1 MGQRQA
7 RSPLSQPGPMPPS
20 IFTDLKTLILA
31 AEADPA
37 VDTASAAVDLLRD
50 WLATHETTLVAS
62 KTKAPVELNGTMI
75 QWFHWYVKGDGGHWR
90 RLKKEAR
97 ALAEAGITAV
107 WLPPASKGGGPDDV
121 GYGTYDLFDL
131 GEFDQKGSVRTKY
144 GTRQEYLEAVQACRE
159 AGLQV
164 YADVV
169 FNHKLFAD
177 AEEEYLATPYAPENR
192 GQPLGEE
199 RKIRAWTQFR
209 FEGRGGRH
217 STMQWHWYH
226 FDAVDYNS
234 LDPHY
239 QAIWRSHGASFEG
252 NVALEKGNYDF
263 LMGCDLNMAH
273 PEVRGELKHWGR
285 WTLDQ
290 VGVDGF
296 RIDAIKHINSDF
308 FIDWITEME
317 SYAQRDLFVV
327 GEYWTYDLGSLSW
340 YAANSGGKMSLF
352 DAPLHLNFHK
362 ASRSGGQFD
371 MPSLLDGTLMQNL
384 PLLAVTLVENHDTQP
399 LQALESPVE
408 PWFKPLAY
416 AVILLRDQGYPC
428 IFHADYYG
436 ADYHDSRFGR
446 RIDIRMP
453 SHRFL
458 IDRFLLARTHWA
470 YGRQI
475 DYFDHF
481 NTIGWTRLGSEG
493 HPRTLAVLLSD
504 GDTGRK
510 WMEVGKANTTYRDL
524 TGHIREAITTNADG
538 WAEWRCPGGSVS
550 VWVEQKALA
559 ELGIQV

>member
-1 MGQRQA
+1 
-7 RSPLSQPGPMPPS
+7 
-20 IFTDLKTLILA
+20 
-31 AEADPA
+31 
-37 VDTASAAVDLLRD
+37 
-50 WLATHETTLVAS
+50 
-62 KTKAPVELNGTMI
+62 
-75 QWFHWYVKGDGGHWR
+75 
-90 RLKKEAR
+90 
-97 ALAEAGITAV
+97 
-107 WLPPASKGGGPDDV
+107 
-121 GYGTYDLFDL
+121 
-131 GEFDQKGSVRTKY
+131 
-144 GTRQEYLEAVQACRE
+144 
-159 AGLQV
+159 
-164 YADVV
+164 
-169 FNHKLFAD
+169 
-177 AEEEYLATPYAPENR
+177 
-192 GQPLGEE
+192 
-199 RKIRAWTQFR
+199 
-209 FEGRGGRH
+209 
-217 STMQWHWYH
+217 
-226 FDAVDYNS
+226 
-234 LDPHY
+234 
-239 QAIWRSHGASFEG
+239 
-252 NVALEKGNYDF
+252 
-263 LMGCDLNMAH
+263 MGCDLNMAH

-296 RIDAIKHINSDF
+296 RLDAIKHINSDF

-352 DAPLHLNFHK
+352 DAPLHLNFHE
-362 ASRSGGQFD
+362 ASRSGGQYD

-481 NTIGWTRLGSEG
+481 NTIGWTRLGSER
-493 HPRTLAVLLSD
+493 HPHTLAVLLSD

-550 VWVEQKALA
+550 VWVEQQALA
-559 ELGIQV
+559 ELEIQV